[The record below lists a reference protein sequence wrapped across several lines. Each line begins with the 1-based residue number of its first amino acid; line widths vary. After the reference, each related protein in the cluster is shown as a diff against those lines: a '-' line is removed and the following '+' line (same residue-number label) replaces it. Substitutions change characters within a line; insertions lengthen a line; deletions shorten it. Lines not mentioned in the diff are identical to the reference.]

1 MKSRLT
7 TRIFCPVNESQKVT
21 IVEVAEAVCLVNS
34 RNRSSNPLHDLGNQ
48 LETHIH
54 SLGADMKQRISGSRD
69 RVAFPRSY
77 FAKRMELCRPGLAEE
92 PVPSI
97 RPKPRDTREPS
108 LDATEIDR
116 SKNSREISAQRAH
129 SCVALTIRLNT
140 NNQEYRCAGEWCKNR
155 LRNRCWLLFAG
166 YAHTNTI
173 LGFRRFTDPPAPAAA
188 PPASPS
194 PTCRARS
201 N

>member
-1 MKSRLT
+1 MQVFLNNDVASACELRVFFFSNERRMKSRLT

-21 IVEVAEAVCLVNS
+21 IVEVAEAVGLVNR
-34 RNRSSNPLHDLGNQ
+34 RNRSSNPLHDLGDQ

-54 SLGADMKQRISGSRD
+54 SLGADMKQRISGSRH
-69 RVAFPRSY
+69 RVAFSRSY

-116 SKNSREISAQRAH
+116 SKNSREIGAERATVVQL
-129 SCVALTIRLNT
+129 SRSGLIQTT
-140 NNQEYRCAGEWCKNR
+140 
-155 LRNRCWLLFAG
+155 RN
-166 YAHTNTI
+166 
-173 LGFRRFTDPPAPAAA
+173 
-188 PPASPS
+188 
-194 PTCRARS
+194 
-201 N
+201 